1 MHMIRVRRGVSPVI
15 ATTIIIT
22 LTLVVG
28 FAVWSFVN
36 SEAAV
41 ASGATGQATASYVN
55 QLREKFVITNVAFNY
70 KGTTQTNYW
79 ITVWFYNNG
88 AVNTNIVEI
97 YIGTSPNYM
106 IKVPSG
112 NFTNSPSPLPLTL
125 VVGGSGYVTF
135 YHKTNSGNTYYI
147 KAVGQ
152 FGNIALY
159 YQKA

>member
-1 MHMIRVRRGVSPVI
+1 MINKLRKGVSPVI
-15 ATTIIIT
+15 ATTIIIAI
-22 LTLVVG
+22 TLVVG
-28 FAVWSFVN
+28 LAVWSFVN
-36 SEAAV
+36 SEAAA

-55 QLREKFVITNVAFNY
+55 QLREKFVITNVAFNSN
-70 KGTTQTNYW
+70 GT
-79 ITVWFYNNG
+79 ITIWFYNNG
-88 AVNTNIVEI
+88 AVNTQIKEI

-112 NFTNSPSPLPLTL
+112 TSGNFTRPLPTL
-125 VVGGSGYVTF
+125 VVGSSGYTTF
-135 YHKTNSGNTYYI
+135 THRTNSGNIYYI

>member
-1 MHMIRVRRGVSPVI
+1 MINRIRKGVSPVI

-36 SEAAV
+36 SEAAA
-41 ASGATGQATASYVN
+41 ASGAFGESTASNVN
-55 QLREKFVITNVAFNY
+55 YLREKFVITNAAFNSN
-70 KGTTQTNYW
+70 GT
-79 ITVWFYNNG
+79 ITIWFYNNG
-88 AVNTNIVEI
+88 AVNTQIKEI
-97 YIGTSPNYM
+97 YIGTSTTSM

-112 NFTNSPSPLPLTL
+112 NFTRPLPTL
-125 VVGGSGYVTF
+125 IVGNSGYTTF
-135 YHKTNSGNTYYI
+135 YHNTYSGNTYYI